1 MLGGMPLPILLLP
14 GRCQRWPPPL
24 CIIPVWTLV
33 QCSSP
38 PSLAFLPR
46 AHAGVQGTDLSLSHP
61 ATAPPMAFQG
71 VLPYSSPKRGFQH
84 LAYH

>member
-14 GRCQRWPPPL
+14 GRCQSWPPTPS
-24 CIIPVWTLV
+24 IIPIWTLV

-38 PSLAFLPR
+38 PSLAILPR
-46 AHAGVQGTDLSLSHP
+46 AHAGVHGTDLSLSHP
-61 ATAPPMAFQG
+61 ATASPMASQG
-71 VLPYSSPKRGFQH
+71 ALPYSSPKPGFQH